1 MYEKNV
7 QQTVLEHIPSSQG
20 GYDSVQVSGTAYEAI
35 VPDDRNIELPVEE
48 IQGVEEVQE
57 DEGNENEDDTE
68 ETTDVSTGDV
78 STGDVSGGDISTGD
92 ITAGDAMPL
101 VGYCSYEA
109 KPLLWESDVADY
121 DTTDGLLLLILIFT
135 MLNTA
140 WNIFFRR

>member
-20 GYDSVQVSGTAYEAI
+20 SYDSVQVSSGWSEA
-35 VPDDRNIELPVEE
+35 VPADDVITLPIEEP
-48 IQGVEEVQE
+48 IAVEEVQE
-57 DEGNENEDDTE
+57 DEANEDEDDTE

-78 STGDVSGGDISTGD
+78 STGDVSSGDISTGD
-92 ITAGDAMPL
+92 ITAGDTMPL

-109 KPLLWESDVADY
+109 KPLLWESDIADY
-121 DTTDGLLLLILIFT
+121 DTTDGLLLLILVFT
-135 MLNTA
+135 ILNTS

>member
-7 QQTVLEHIPSSQG
+7 KQASVGLLPLTKG
-20 GYDSVQVSGTAYEAI
+20 GDDTLQVSGTAFEAI

-57 DEGNENEDDTE
+57 DEGNEDEDNTE

-78 STGDVSGGDISTGD
+78 STGDVSGGDISAGD
-92 ITAGDAMPL
+92 ITAGDIMPL

-109 KPLLWESDVADY
+109 KPLLWESDITDY

-135 MLNTA
+135 IVNTA
-140 WNIFFRR
+140 INVFRK